1 MMVNIFYAGNND
13 EWGEYKVHI
22 KNALDDLNIKYSMTR
37 NQKTLWKLTI
47 LFMHQ
52 TDH

>member
-22 KNALDDLNIKYSMTR
+22 KNALDDLEYQIFN
-37 NQKTLWKLTI
+37 
-47 LFMHQ
+47 
-52 TDH
+52 D